1 MWIKL
6 QYCQAR
12 SDDDDEILRKINGV
26 NSFERGSQR
35 FSEFDIV
42 FILK

>member
-26 NSFERGSQR
+26 NSFERGSHKEKIFR
-35 FSEFDIV
+35 I
-42 FILK
+42 